1 MLWLLFLAVLAAAL
15 FVTLGRKSAA
25 PPAPASSTSSP
36 SAGAGTVPER
46 LPVQAKRY
54 FFARSE
60 RAFYE
65 QLLRAVPDGYVIF
78 PNVRLNDLFRIQAS
92 GSERQATYAR
102 LRDKHVDFVLVRL
115 PDYEP
120 ALAIELDGASH
131 DAARQQYRDAVK
143 DAVFASGGL
152 RLLRIRTD
160 ALPSEAEL
168 SALLRSHLGASGA
181 AATAPAR
188 PAEPSRA
195 VRG

>member
-1 MLWLLFLAVLAAAL
+1 M
-15 FVTLGRKSAA
+15 
-25 PPAPASSTSSP
+25 
-36 SAGAGTVPER
+36 
-46 LPVQAKRY
+46 PVQAKRY

-65 QLLRAVPDGYVIF
+65 QLLRALPPGYVIF

-115 PDYEP
+115 PDYVP
-120 ALAIELDGASH
+120 LLAMELDGASH

-152 RLLRIRTD
+152 KLLRVRTD
-160 ALPSEAEL
+160 SPPSEAEL
-168 SALLRSHLGASGA
+168 AALLHSYLGTSV
-181 AATAPAR
+181 APAIA
-188 PAEPSRA
+188 PAAPA
-195 VRG
+195 AQ